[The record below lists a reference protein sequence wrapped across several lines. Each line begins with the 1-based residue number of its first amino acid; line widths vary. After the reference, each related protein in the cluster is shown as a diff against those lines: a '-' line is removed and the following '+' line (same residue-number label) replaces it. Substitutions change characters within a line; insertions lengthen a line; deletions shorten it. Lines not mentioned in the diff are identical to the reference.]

1 MPRTHLTERVT
12 GSLRVKLTVAFLAA
26 SLTAI
31 LVVGASARW
40 GTASRFDDLVVE
52 RAFEGFQAEIVA
64 YYEAYGSWDAAR
76 AAEPFRD
83 FAARLGRAGNG
94 LARPAGPLGPPLPG
108 RRPPL
113 RQGSPFNMGGTAPP
127 FVVTDR
133 DGEVLLPLGGRAV
146 GEVLDAGALSR
157 ARPIMASG
165 TEIALAVA
173 AERPVLTPLEERY
186 LSAIEDAWVSS
197 LLLAGALAVPLG
209 LMLGSRISSPIKE
222 LTAAIARMRT
232 GELRQSVRV
241 RTHDELGQLS
251 AAFNTMSEELA
262 TAYQELEESRAR
274 LGEQAEKMRD
284 LSRRDELT
292 GLRNRRAFD
301 EQTSTLMA
309 QAQRYGRPLTLA
321 LADVDHF
328 KKVNDRFSHA
338 VGDTVLREV
347 GALLRSQVR
356 EADVVAR
363 YGGEEFA
370 IAFPET
376 EVDVA
381 SGLADR
387 LRGFVADHTW
397 GALAEGLS
405 VTVSVGLAGVTPGE
419 SLGDTLARADAKLYQ
434 AKEEGRDRVRS

>member
-1 MPRTHLTERVT
+1 
-12 GSLRVKLTVAFLAA
+12 
-26 SLTAI
+26 
-31 LVVGASARW
+31 
-40 GTASRFDDLVVE
+40 
-52 RAFEGFQAEIVA
+52 
-64 YYEAYGSWDAAR
+64 
-76 AAEPFRD
+76 
-83 FAARLGRAGNG
+83 
-94 LARPAGPLGPPLPG
+94 
-108 RRPPL
+108 
-113 RQGSPFNMGGTAPP
+113 MGGTAPP